1 MACLRCMASTII
13 TQWADMPWHVPTTL
27 YDSDF
32 CNTLLTNLLHDKKM
46 KSGGRDIVEAPPQ
59 GGSRVVIHRGG
70 LRVGI

>member
-1 MACLRCMASTII
+1 MASTII

-46 KSGGRDIVEAPPQ
+46 KSGRGHVVTAPRLWVS
-59 GGSRVVIHRGG
+59 GVLIRVAD
-70 LRVGI
+70 